1 MAHTLSPAMADA
13 EGPLAAVERSRNMSG
28 IHCSSMLAGLVLYTL
43 GVGSDASGAEPS
55 SPHEG
60 SPSASANASALPLL
74 APGESLSLRE
84 AKDYPATEFRPH
96 GRSLLEPASE
106 NDLAEVPGLR
116 STTGWQ
122 RMTDFHSRDRV
133 RVLTLWK
140 SGGGT
145 VSLQAGK
152 GGSPSL
158 QWTSSSLSR
167 GEATRGL
174 LDRVLAASMASV
186 GNSLRRPVRA
196 VGVLPGMI
204 KPAGLPGGE
213 ASISTTAAND
223 R

>member
-1 MAHTLSPAMADA
+1 
-13 EGPLAAVERSRNMSG
+13 
-28 IHCSSMLAGLVLYTL
+28 MLAGLVLYSL
-43 GVGSDASGAEPS
+43 GVSSDASGAEPS

-60 SPSASANASALPLL
+60 PLSASANAPALPLL

-96 GRSLLEPASE
+96 GRSLLEGASE
-106 NDLAEVPGLR
+106 DDPAEVPGLR

-174 LDRVLAASMASV
+174 LDRVLASSVASV
-186 GNSLRRPVRA
+186 GNSLRRPIRA
-196 VGVLPGMI
+196 VSALPGMS
-204 KPAGLPGGE
+204 KPAGLPGSE
-213 ASISTTAAND
+213 TSISTTAAND

>member
-1 MAHTLSPAMADA
+1 MAHTLSPALADA
-13 EGPLAAVERSRNMSG
+13 DGPLAAVERSRNMSG

-43 GVGSDASGAEPS
+43 GVSSDASGAEPS

-60 SPSASANASALPLL
+60 PLSASANAPALPLL

-96 GRSLLEPASE
+96 GRSLLEGASE
-106 NDLAEVPGLR
+106 NDSAEVPGLR

-145 VSLQAGK
+145 LSLQAGK

-174 LDRVLAASMASV
+174 LDRFLASSVASV
-186 GNSLRRPVRA
+186 GNSLRRPIRA
-196 VGVLPGMI
+196 VSVLPGMS
-204 KPAGLPGGE
+204 KPVGLPGSQ
-213 ASISTTAAND
+213 ASISTTAAID